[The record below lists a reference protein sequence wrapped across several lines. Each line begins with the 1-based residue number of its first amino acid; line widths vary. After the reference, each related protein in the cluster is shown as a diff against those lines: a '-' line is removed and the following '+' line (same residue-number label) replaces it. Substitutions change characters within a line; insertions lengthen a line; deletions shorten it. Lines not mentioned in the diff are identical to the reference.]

1 MKIKEGRVITDLY
14 CKPTDSHQYLYYYL
28 CHADHIKRSII
39 FSQALRLKRC
49 SEKNDLN
56 VGVEDL
62 KIWFRKRG
70 YPDYLIKEQTE
81 KALRFTPSD
90 ENKNKKVS
98 HVSLVVTY
106 NPALKNLSQVI
117 RKNLRYYMQ
126 MNRLRKCFYLPH
138 LFPSEARE
146 T

>member
-1 MKIKEGRVITDLY
+1 MIIFFIWTESEESLEKFLEDFNKFHHNLKFTYKKSREKINFLDVVIKIKEGRIITDLY

-62 KIWFRKRG
+62 KIWFVKG
-70 YPDYLIKEQTE
+70 DILTIL
-81 KALRFTPSD
+81 LR
-90 ENKNKKVS
+90 
-98 HVSLVVTY
+98 
-106 NPALKNLSQVI
+106 
-117 RKNLRYYMQ
+117 
-126 MNRLRKCFYLPH
+126 NRLKRPLDSLRVMKVK
-138 LFPSEARE
+138 
-146 T
+146 TKK